1 MLVWMNDD
9 AYNLSLNCNSYV
21 VTIQGITY
29 KLLFIRRYFSIK
41 RTKILLG
48 RTNASDVKSCDLRK

>member
-41 RTKILLG
+41 RNIEVEFYVILE
-48 RTNASDVKSCDLRK
+48 NSIIEP